1 MRVERATVDAV
12 PRLEGSWALTLG
24 TFDGV
29 HRGHASVLGALA
41 ASARHEGIAGACAI
55 TFDPHPRA
63 FLQGGPG
70 PDLLTTIDE
79 RAVLLAA
86 AGVDVLVIVEFDTR
100 VASMPFDDFVRD
112 VLRARLG
119 MVHFVLGHDV
129 HFGRGRGGN
138 AQSVATMAAG
148 EGFSTQEVSSTTFDG
163 APVSSTRIRQAL
175 TDGDF
180 ATAVDLLGH
189 PYLFVGDVVRGRGLG
204 RQLGFATAN
213 LDLPVGRLRPAL
225 GVYAGWARWHGTEW
239 SPAIANVG
247 RGPTVAPDD
256 PPRLEIHV
264 LDRDVDLYG
273 LRVELALAERLR
285 PEKKFESVDALREAI
300 RHDVESVPARLA
312 AVPAAGRPERVDAL
326 YESRPSDS

>member
-1 MRVERATVDAV
+1 MRIERVDVGSV
-12 PRLEGSWALTLG
+12 PRLEGSWVLTLG

-29 HRGHASVLGALA
+29 HRGHASVLGALV
-41 ASARHEGIAGACAI
+41 ASARADGIAGACAI

-63 FLQGGPG
+63 FLRGGPG
-70 PDLLTTIDE
+70 PDLLTTVEE

-86 AGVDVLVIVEFDTR
+86 AGVDVLVIVEFDAR
-100 VASMPFDDFVRD
+100 VASMPFDVFVRD

-138 AQSVATMAAG
+138 AQSVATLAAS
-148 EGFSTQEVSSTTFDG
+148 EGFTTEEVSSTTFDG

-175 TDGDF
+175 IDGDF
-180 ATAVDLLGH
+180 ATAVDLFGH
-189 PYLFVGDVVRGRGLG
+189 PYLFVGDVIRGRGLG

-213 LDLPVGRLRPAL
+213 LDLPTGRLRPAL
-225 GVYAGWARWHGTEW
+225 GVYAGWARWEGAGW

-264 LDRDVDLYG
+264 LDHDVDLYG
-273 LRVELALAERLR
+273 RRVELALADRLR
-285 PEKKFESVDALREAI
+285 PEVKFESVDALRDAI
-300 RHDVESVPARLA
+300 RHDVESVPSRLA
-312 AVPAAGRPERVDAL
+312 AVPAAGRPERIDAL
-326 YESRPSDS
+326 YEIGPSSS